1 MVTKNKRRKLT
12 KKQQERKKAT
22 RAKKVRRVNKEL
34 LRQKEREKK
43 RLQRE
48 RERLRKLAQ
57 RQKERLARQQA
68 RERKRERERQRAEA
82 IKQQIVQVRSLKL
95 PKQSLLSKRAMTQLH
110 KLAALT
116 GIPVDVIKYLVART
130 RNAVRIKMKTERQR
144 VNLNQRRGKTAEYQ
158 AVENIRSFGFIAQR
172 VPQSGAGGMRGDVL
186 VTLPTGAVLMVEVK
200 YSAQYTQS
208 NEKCLRLLTDWLET
222 LDENYRA
229 MQQYNVISAL
239 FLFKYGFSRVF
250 FVAISADYLKQIED
264 HLGVSLNDYQRPF
277 MNQPFLETL
286 EPVDTKG
293 KSITIRATRAL
304 RGIAYF
310 HTDTKY
316 QKDRIIYCFAAEY
329 FWDWIEQALKKQDR
343 WYDGSIPERRTGR
356 PRRKAYLRMFLKEE
370 GETDE
375 TISETALD
383 DLADDQDD
391 AGEEDR
397 CDDCGADTQ
406 REGACCQRNG

>member
-1 MVTKNKRRKLT
+1 MVTKIKRRKLT
-12 KKQQERKKAT
+12 KKQQERKKTT

-82 IKQQIVQVRSLKL
+82 VKQQIVRVRPLKL
-95 PKQSLLSKRAMTQLH
+95 PKQSLLSKRAMTQMH
-110 KLAALT
+110 KLASLT

-130 RNAVRIKMKTERQR
+130 RNAVKIKMKTERQR

-186 VTLPTGAVLMVEVK
+186 VTLPTRATLMVEVK
-200 YSAQYTQS
+200 FSAQYTQS
-208 NEKCLRLLTDWLET
+208 NEKCIRLLTDWLET

-250 FVAISADYLKQIED
+250 FVAIPADYLKQIED
-264 HLGVSLNDYQRPF
+264 HVGVSLNDYQRPF

-304 RGIAYF
+304 RGIVYF

-316 QKDRIIYCFAAEY
+316 QKDRVIYCFAAEY
-329 FWDWIEQALKKQDR
+329 FWDWLEQALKKQDR
-343 WYDGSIPERRTGR
+343 WYDGTIPERRIGR
-356 PRRKAYLRMFLKEE
+356 PRRKEYLRMFLGKEE
-370 GETDE
+370 SDE
-375 TISETALD
+375 TIAEIALGD
-383 DLADDQDD
+383 RADDQDD
-391 AGEEDR
+391 AGEEGR
-397 CDDCGADTQ
+397 CNDCGTDTQ
-406 REGACCQRNG
+406 CESDCCQRDD